1 MTAVVMAS
9 AGLAVAGAP
18 GAVLGLVAHAFL
30 MLRRRLHRPDP
41 PIRPVLLLL
50 LVELKSGGQSALG
63 ALQAAARTFPGHRD
77 LVLASRVATISG
89 LTEAVDVVP
98 GAMRGVVS
106 QLARAQRS
114 GAPLADTVRAMI
126 ESDIAADKAR
136 RVARARTMPV
146 RLMVPITLLLLP
158 GLVLLFYAPS
168 MLRLFEELS
177 RPLT

>member
-1 MTAVVMAS
+1 MSAVVMAS

-18 GAVLGLVAHAFL
+18 GAVLGLLAHAL
-30 MLRRRLHRPDP
+30 LILRRRAHRPDS
-41 PIRPVLLLL
+41 PIRPVLLVL
-50 LVELKSGGQSALG
+50 LVELKSGRSALG
-63 ALQAAARTFPGHRD
+63 ALQAAAGTFPGHRD
-77 LVLASRVATISG
+77 LVVASRVATISG
-89 LTEAVDVVP
+89 LTEAVDVVS
-98 GAMRGVVS
+98 GAMRGVLS

-126 ESDIAADKAR
+126 EADIAADKAR

-158 GLVLLFYAPS
+158 GLVLLFYAPA

-177 RPLT
+177 GPLT